1 MTPAE
6 AAEPETTIALA
17 VTANA
22 VASDPAAMALWQ
34 HLDVGAP
41 VNVIFW
47 VIVGAG
53 AGVWNKRI
61 KHKGNLAGA
70 FFASFI
76 LTIGVVVGIP
86 HVSGWHWDSAG
97 LQAAMGLLLAFTSQ
111 NWGPKFLQAI
121 DRIDLADALR
131 NSLANWLRPPP
142 RSGNDDPR

>member
-1 MTPAE
+1 MSPAPIGE
-6 AAEPETTIALA
+6 SETAVALA

-22 VASDPAAMALWQ
+22 VAADPAAMLLWQ

-70 FFASFI
+70 FFASFA
-76 LTIGVVVGIP
+76 LTIGVIVGIP
-86 HVSGWHWDSAG
+86 YVSGWHWDNAG

-111 NWGPKFLQAI
+111 NWGPRFLRAV
-121 DRIDLADALR
+121 DKGSVRDLRGLLADWISPSHR
-131 NSLANWLRPPP
+131 RDP
-142 RSGNDDPR
+142 DDPR

>member
-1 MTPAE
+1 MTPVDTG
-6 AAEPETTIALA
+6 EPETAVGLA
-17 VTANA
+17 VAANA
-22 VASDPAAMALWQ
+22 IASDPAALALWQ

-53 AGVWNKRI
+53 AGVWNKRL
-61 KHKGNLAGA
+61 KHKGNLIGA

-86 HVSGWHWDSAG
+86 YVSGYHWESAG

-111 NWGPKFLQAI
+111 NWGPKFLRAI
-121 DRIDLADALR
+121 DRIDLLDAMR
-131 NSLANWLRPPP
+131 TSLANWLRPST